1 MTAKKTNKKVA
12 PNKVAKKATK
22 KPAKKVTKKAP
33 KKIPDAELVATP
45 EGCSGR
51 VRRMA
56 RKRGR
61 R

>member
-22 KPAKKVTKKAP
+22 KPAKKVTKKV
-33 KKIPDAELVATP
+33 PDAELVATP